1 MDRIR
6 YLSSWSQITL
16 LVTDEQGNA
25 KAYTLWN
32 GRQEPAPRFYL
43 YAASKYQTLCPG
55 AKQVQTTHIIPRIEF
70 FTFRTLL
77 ACIKASEHAHNC
89 NFANNKTN
97 N

>member
-32 GRQEPAPRFYL
+32 GQQEPAPRFIYMPQANPKPSAPKL
-43 YAASKYQTLCPG
+43 SRYKPQASTKNITIQL
-55 AKQVQTTHIIPRIEF
+55 
-70 FTFRTLL
+70 
-77 ACIKASEHAHNC
+77 
-89 NFANNKTN
+89 
-97 N
+97 

>member
-32 GRQEPAPRFYL
+32 GRQEPAPRFIL
-43 YAASKYQTLCPG
+43 YAASKSQTLCPG
-55 AKQVQTTHIIPRIEF
+55 AKQIQTTNINQEHNFSPLPRC
-70 FTFRTLL
+70 LL
-77 ACIKASEHAHNC
+77 V
-89 NFANNKTN
+89 NKQ
-97 N
+97 

>member
-32 GRQEPAPRFYL
+32 GRQEPAPRFIYMPQ
-43 YAASKYQTLCPG
+43 AEHEPSVPG
-55 AKQVQTTHIIPRIEF
+55 AKQIQTTIIDQG
-70 FTFRTLL
+70 
-77 ACIKASEHAHNC
+77 N
-89 NFANNKTN
+89 NF
-97 N
+97 